1 MLRSTFIFIKAMR
14 HFTYA
19 NILCIYTCILNLFCY
34 SSNGGLMNKHQLSFS
49 QINISLPS
57 KGDIYMRVRTAKKK
71 KWM

>member
-19 NILCIYTCILNLFCY
+19 NMLCIYTCILNLFCY

-57 KGDIYMRVRTAKKK
+57 KGDIYRICALGQQKKK
-71 KWM
+71 